1 MAVKVLKKATKKA
14 RSWAKIGAVR
24 ARAAKGLKGQ
34 AKKAMLAKLKDAKKK
49 IEMWKKLAIKAQKMA
64 VASKVHAE
72 AKAKQGD
79 QSSASASSHTIRT
92 QQKLAAEATKVRVSA
107 EKRVLMWKNIAA
119 GKGSKKAREEAQT
132 KVAVWQTLVNKAKKL
147 ENASQKAMAV
157 DVSST
162 EEKKGSAAE
171 AHAAKAHNMEMLLSS
186 SQLAHRKKESH
197 IKRQLQEY
205 ERRKQHTASKTA
217 ATDRKMEAKSHVVRA
232 AKKGTEQKFMERQRV
247 AAMERKATR
256 VALAAEHMAKT
267 YAEKARRLGYGERA
281 EKLRTKADRW
291 SRLAE
296 AAGKAAENARSKA
309 TGGNKQ
315 AEKHQISRE
324 DAQMAAEK
332 KLRLKAKVASKVRA
346 RAAKKAHMWEQ
357 LAAKASDK
365 GWKAAS
371 QRQKVWQELESKAK
385 KVEEESSRR
394 AEAKAKAHELLDR
407 FGRKYGIATRA
418 NDLRYRLHSTAADS
432 NSDAREEEREAARD
446 AREAARDAKLELSG
460 ERASK
465 PDSKVHAEQVAR
477 DDAEAHRAK
486 VSKQQR
492 DLHGFGGHSHK
503 GRMDTFSRLLTPSQV
518 QASYGGQHSTANH
531 VRMPDWLSTIGSQ
544 HQHASTTGT
553 STGHRPSPATG
564 SQRQLVTVG
573 ASAHSGAHHVY
584 GYGGHGYEEYGADA
598 HHQANVA
605 HGANDAELSLLS
617 GTLAEPR
624 SNLGAHGALD
634 LRDRAQTESDEFD
647 EMDEHGIKP
656 SPSRPNIKKDKHE
669 QAWGM
674 DSALDLRDEHD
685 DPAPTNREKKHDWWE
700 HKKPDAIDSME
711 EPDAKKEVIARTLAM
726 M

>member
-296 AAGKAAENARSKA
+296 AAGKVAENDHSYA
-309 TGGNKQ
+309 TGSNKKAKVQ
-315 AEKHQISRE
+315 FSGEIGQL
-324 DAQMAAEK
+324 AAEK

-346 RAAKKAHMWEQ
+346 RAAKKAQMWEK
-357 LAAKASDK
+357 LAAKALDMGLK
-365 GWKAAS
+365 GYWKAAS
-371 QRQKVWQELESKAK
+371 QRQKVWLDLESKATK
-385 KVEEESSRR
+385 EEEESGAG
-394 AEAKAKAHELLDR
+394 AEAKAKAHALLDR
-407 FGRKYGIATRA
+407 FGRKYGIAKRA
-418 NDLRYRLHSTAADS
+418 DDLRSRLHSTAVDS
-432 NSDAREEEREAARD
+432 RAGARATSREAVHD
-446 AREAARDAKLELSG
+446 DEELDLSG